1 MEPER
6 GSFNAWRPTLFA
18 AAGGLVLTLLVSW
31 SGVEAA
37 ARSVPT
43 KIALDT
49 LEACIAL
56 LAAFLIWGR
65 QRQHRSASGS
75 ALIFALLLFAA
86 ANILWSVVPKILEV
100 DDPTINAWVPLVLR
114 VIGAAA
120 MVAGAW
126 IPEHADQGK
135 RGTERPVIA
144 AAGVIAAGAIAS
156 VVLAD
161 ALPAPLPEV
170 DRAMFARPDIV
181 GSPVLIASQAIAA
194 LLFTAAC
201 IGFARKA
208 GSESDPFL
216 RWVAAGAALGAV
228 ARLNYFLFPS
238 LYTEYVY
245 SGDLLRLGFYL
256 FVLTASVSQMVDTWQ
271 RLESQ
276 ALVDPL
282 TGLSN
287 RHGFEVLSD
296 FRIAQARRL
305 KQPLALV
312 FIDLDDMKG
321 INDTHGHDAGDRA
334 LTDVAALIRQTFRDI
349 DVMARLGGDEFCVL
363 LSDGADATHASTRL
377 EENLEAFRTR
387 EARPYALS
395 LSCGVAT
402 TPPEGTVDLPDLIAR
417 ADAAMY
423 EQKATHR
430 IKSAEA

>member
-1 MEPER
+1 MER
-6 GSFNAWRPTLFA
+6 ASGSFNAWRPTLFA
-18 AAGGLVLTLLVSW
+18 AAGGLILTLVVSV
-31 SGVEAA
+31 SGAEAA
-37 ARSVPT
+37 VRSVPT

-65 QRQHRSASGS
+65 QRQHRSGSGS

-86 ANILWSVVPKILEV
+86 ANILWSVVPKILDL
-100 DDPTINAWVPLVLR
+100 DDPTITAWVPLILR
-114 VIGAAA
+114 AIGAAA
-120 MVAGAW
+120 MAAGAW
-126 IPEHADQGK
+126 LPEHAEQGK
-135 RGTERPVIA
+135 KASRRPVIA
-144 AAGVIAAGAIAS
+144 ASGVIAAGAVAS
-156 VVLAD
+156 VLLSD
-161 ALPAPLPEV
+161 ALPAPLPKV
-170 DRAMFARPDIV
+170 DRSMFAHPDIV
-181 GSPVLIASQAIAA
+181 GSPVLITAQAVVA

-208 GSESDPFL
+208 EAERDPFL

-256 FVLTASVSQMVDTWQ
+256 FVLTASITQIVETWQ

-305 KQPLALV
+305 KQAIALV

-321 INDTHGHDAGDRA
+321 INDTYGHDAGDQA
-334 LTDVAALIRQTFRDI
+334 LTDVAALIRRTFRDI

-363 LSDGADATHASTRL
+363 LADGADATHASTRL
-377 EENLEAFRTR
+377 EENLQGFRTR
-387 EARPYALS
+387 ETRPYELG

-402 TPPEGTVDLPDLIAR
+402 TAAGEAIDLPDLISR

-423 EQKATHR
+423 RQKTAR
-430 IKSAEA
+430 RSGSEGA